1 MASDT
6 APSEGRAERI
16 LAYMLAG
23 ILLIAVLSI
32 VAILLAPLIAVDA
45 SQYSTPVWQV
55 ILLLPAVGIPLAA
68 LLFIAILIISVRRRR
83 RMDGTSR

>member
-1 MASDT
+1 MASET
-6 APSEGRAERI
+6 APSEGRAERV

-23 ILLIAVLSI
+23 ILLVAVLSI
-32 VAILLAPLIAVDA
+32 LAILLAPLISVDA
-45 SQYSTPVWQV
+45 SQYSTPLWQV
-55 ILLLPAVGIPLAA
+55 ILLLPAVGIPIAA

>member
-1 MASDT
+1 MASET

-23 ILLIAVLSI
+23 ILLVAVLSI
-32 VAILLAPLIAVDA
+32 LAIMLAPLIAVAA
-45 SQYSTPVWQV
+45 SQYSTPMWQV
-55 ILLLPAVGIPLAA
+55 ILLLPAVGIPIAA

>member
-1 MASDT
+1 MASET

-23 ILLIAVLSI
+23 ILLVAVLSI
-32 VAILLAPLIAVDA
+32 LAILLAPLIAVHA
-45 SQYSTPVWQV
+45 SQYSTPMWQV
-55 ILLLPAVGIPLAA
+55 ILLLPAVGIPIAA